1 MADVPQSHANPAVLA
16 ENRAEAYRLKLRGL
30 SDRAAGAEMGVSH
43 TTIQNWTKVEA
54 DDRVLPLADE
64 LRKVQL
70 ERLGEMRQSALEV
83 LERIHLTVS
92 HGKVIKDDYGT
103 PLEDSAP
110 RLAAIDRL
118 LRVEERIAKLMGLDA
133 PTRSEIEARVEQ
145 KPAELLAL
153 LAKVRAEQEAAEAE
167 LTRDDKCFG
176 CGDPD
181 CERDHRAENA
191 FDNAEAGE

>member
-1 MADVPQSHANPAVLA
+1 MDVERGQLARTDADFEPEVDRVRVDGVEVFA
-16 ENRAEAYRLKLRGL
+16 ELGCFL
-30 SDRAAGAEMGVSH
+30 DRAAGAEMGVSH
-43 TTIQNWTKVEA
+43 TTIQNWTKQEA
-54 DDRVLPLADE
+54 DERVLPLADE
-64 LRKVQL
+64 LRKVTL

-92 HGKVIKDDYGT
+92 QGKVIKHDFGI

-153 LAKVRAEQEAAEAE
+153 IAKARAEQDATEAE
-167 LTRDDKCFG
+167 LTG
-176 CGDPD
+176 G
-181 CERDHRAENA
+181 AS
-191 FDNAEAGE
+191 G